1 MGWKIISRHR
11 VFQKEMH
18 LLRAG
23 SRDNEGATNA
33 AGWRETVLFM
43 G

>member
-1 MGWKIISRHR
+1 MGWKRISRYR
-11 VFQKEMH
+11 VFQKGAH

-33 AGWRETVLFM
+33 AGWRELVLFV